1 MLPPPS
7 TAHGGAETRIR
18 RSLRVMTN
26 SLTVLSLLVSL
37 VTVALWVRSYRV
49 RDLVSFAR
57 DGNCHVAQSILGR
70 LHVLSDLDGGCSGGV
85 NYYADRL
92 SSEAIWNGGH
102 SSYPGDVQWRLGF
115 VWQTYDRHH
124 LDHQGGVITTTH
136 RLIVVPYWFPAAVF
150 ASAPIAWMI
159 GTRKRFGL
167 LALMI
172 LVAAIAVIV
181 ACLRPPAAS

>member
-1 MLPPPS
+1 
-7 TAHGGAETRIR
+7 
-18 RSLRVMTN
+18 MTN
-26 SLTVLSLLVSL
+26 ALPVLSLLVGL
-37 VTVALWVRSYRV
+37 VTAALWVRSYRV
-49 RDLVSFAR
+49 RDLVSFAC

-70 LHVLSDLDGGCSGGV
+70 LHVLSDLDGGCTGGV
-85 NYYADRL
+85 NYCADRL

-102 SSYPGDVQWRLGF
+102 SSYPGDVRWRLGF

-124 LDHQGGVITTTH
+124 MDRDGGVITTSH
-136 RLIVVPYWFPAAVF
+136 RLIVVPYWFPGAVF
-150 ASAPIAWMI
+150 ASAPIAWII